1 MVSLKYAKEYRL
13 DTFTDER
20 GKVKDCT
27 VYIGPLYE
35 WSTPEEQIKKLRSIL
50 TGMTVVQVILFVSS
64 IWNYNDLSRLWW
76 VMLPYACLLF
86 VFLYMGMACYN
97 LFTVK
102 GQFHREQKDK
112 TVDRVRACCTMG
124 TIFVASS
131 LLSSTVSLLS
141 GLVHIQMWDVWFI
154 IVEMALLVGFLYGRT
169 LSKQLQVRELPNP
182 KAEEWR
188 NR

>member
-35 WSTPEEQIKKLRSIL
+35 WVSSKEQLKKTAWLL
-50 TGMTVVQVILFVSS
+50 TLMTMVQSFLLVFSLWNYSDLTKLWWVVLPFSCILFV
-64 IWNYNDLSRLWW
+64 
-76 VMLPYACLLF
+76 CLYL
-86 VFLYMGMACYN
+86 GMVCYN

-112 TVDRVRACCTMG
+112 TIDRMKSSSVMGMIFAGTTAMSAFTSLFLDFIKIGVWDIFFVVADMTM
-124 TIFVASS
+124 IV
-131 LLSSTVSLLS
+131 L
-141 GLVHIQMWDVWFI
+141 FI
-154 IVEMALLVGFLYGRT
+154 LEFRMAGNLEI
-169 LSKQLQVRELPNP
+169 REVPNP
-182 KAEEWR
+182 ETDKWKDK
-188 NR
+188 

>member
-1 MVSLKYAKEYRL
+1 MFSLKYAREYRL

-27 VYIGPLYE
+27 VYVGPLYE
-35 WSTPEEQIKKLRSIL
+35 WSIPEKQRKSLRGRLTVMTIVQI
-50 TGMTVVQVILFVSS
+50 ILFLSS

-86 VFLYMGMACYN
+86 VFLFMAMVCYN
-97 LFTVK
+97 LFVVK

-112 TVDRVRACCTMG
+112 TVDRMKGCCVMG
-124 TIFVASS
+124 VILVASS
-131 LLSSTVSLLS
+131 FLSATISMLM

-154 IVEMALLVGFLYGRT
+154 ITEAVLLTVFLYEVK
-169 LSKQLQVRELPNP
+169 LSKQLQVRELTNP
-182 KAEEWR
+182 KAEEWKDR
-188 NR
+188 

>member
-35 WSTPEEQIKKLRSIL
+35 WITSAAQIKSLRYKLTI
-50 TGMTVVQVILFVSS
+50 MTIVQIILFISS

-86 VFLYMGMACYN
+86 VFLYLAMACYN

-112 TVDRVRACCTMG
+112 TVDRMKACSVMG
-124 TIFVASS
+124 TILVVSS
-131 LLSSTVSLLS
+131 FLSATISLIA
-141 GLVHIQMWDVWFI
+141 GLVNVQIWDVWFI
-154 IVEMALLVGFLYGRT
+154 FTEAVILIAFLYEGK

-182 KAEEWR
+182 KAQEWKDR
-188 NR
+188 

>member
-35 WSTPEEQIKKLRSIL
+35 WSTPPAQIKSLRAKL
-50 TGMTVVQVILFVSS
+50 TVMFIVQAVLFVSS

-86 VFLYMGMACYN
+86 VFLYMATVCYN

-112 TVDRVRACCTMG
+112 TVDRMKACSVMG
-124 TIFVASS
+124 AILVASS
-131 LLSSTVSLLS
+131 FISATISMLI
-141 GLVHIQMWDVWFI
+141 GLVNIQMWDVWF
-154 IVEMALLVGFLYGRT
+154 VFTEAVLVVAFLYEVK

-182 KAEEWR
+182 KATEWKDR
-188 NR
+188 